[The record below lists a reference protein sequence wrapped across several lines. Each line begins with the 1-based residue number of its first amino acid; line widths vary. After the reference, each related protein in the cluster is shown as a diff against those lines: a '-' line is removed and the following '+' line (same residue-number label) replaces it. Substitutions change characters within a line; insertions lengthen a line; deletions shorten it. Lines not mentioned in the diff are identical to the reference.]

1 MSNDFVTASQK
12 AIVAVEIKNC
22 FADSTYARPFRFHI
36 ARKILKEFN
45 WNIIGKPI
53 VSKRKDG
60 RYAILDGQ
68 HRIWAINQR
77 IASFTTTDDDVYF
90 SEEEEIL
97 ISVEM
102 HENLSLDEEAIIH
115 TSWNTGQSKMSQ
127 QDIFKSEVVGLYPD
141 AVAIRQMLD
150 RHEITVGNDIKK
162 KGNLSCI
169 QTVRKL
175 HGISPKVLDKT
186 FWILNLAWGDK
197 SPQPDSAYYTD
208 ALSAVFYLLSSAILD
223 SKVKIVIPLNL
234 AEVLD
239 PLKTT
244 RVKNEPHE
252 FDLAHLINRM
262 RKKNSHQLQS
272 DIRDGKK
279 FFMSDS
285 TGVQFVGAIVLQ
297 GWYNNK
303 LRNKVEFNIPVSM
316 TIKTLRNDMSGQNED
331 LVIDRRQ

>member
-1 MSNDFVTASQK
+1 MTNDFVTRSQK
-12 AIVAVEIKNC
+12 AIVEVDIKNC
-22 FADSTYARPFRFHI
+22 FADSTYAREFRTSH
-36 ARKILKEFN
+36 ARQILKEFD

-77 IASFTTTDDDVYF
+77 MEKYIATDDDAYF
-90 SEEEEIL
+90 SPEQEIL

-102 HENLSLDEEAIIH
+102 HEDLTLDEEARIH
-115 TSWNTGQSKMSQ
+115 TAWNIGQSKMTQ
-127 QDIFKSEVVGLYPD
+127 LDIFKSEVVGKLPD
-141 AVAIRQMLD
+141 AIAIRQMLD
-150 RHEITVGNDIKK
+150 RHEVTLGSQAK

-186 FWILNLAWGDK
+186 FWVLRLAWGNK
-197 SPQPDSAYYTD
+197 SPQPDAPYYTET
-208 ALSAVFYLLSSAILD
+208 LNAVFYLLCSAILD
-223 SKVKIVIPLNL
+223 SKVKIVIPQNL
-234 AEVLD
+234 DEVLD

-262 RKKNSHQLQS
+262 RNQNSQKLKS
-272 DIRDGKK
+272 DMDFGRDI
-279 FFMSDS
+279 FMSDS
-285 TGVQFVGAIVLQ
+285 TGVQFIGAMVLQ
-297 GWYNNK
+297 RWYNNK

-316 TIKTLRNDMSGQNED
+316 TIKTLRKDMTDQNED
-331 LVIDRRQ
+331 LVIDRRNQ